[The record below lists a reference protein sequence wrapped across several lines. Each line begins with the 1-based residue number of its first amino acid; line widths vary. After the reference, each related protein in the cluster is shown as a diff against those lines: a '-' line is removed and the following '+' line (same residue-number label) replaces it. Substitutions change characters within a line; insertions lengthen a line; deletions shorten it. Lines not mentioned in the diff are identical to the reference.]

1 MEWIDTLRGAVVGL
15 DTALLIYLIEENSN
29 YLPFVRPFFEAVDRV
44 EFRIVTS
51 SLTLAEVLVHPMRR
65 GDHELA
71 GQYRRILLHANQIT
85 TVPVSTVIAKLAAQL
100 RARHALR
107 LLMPF
112 TWPPRFSLWRLLF

>member
-51 SLTLAEVLVHPMRR
+51 SLTLAEVLVHPC
-65 GDHELA
+65 A
-71 GQYRRILLHANQIT
+71 A
-85 TVPVSTVIAKLAAQL
+85 VI
-100 RARHALR
+100 
-107 LLMPF
+107 MN
-112 TWPPRFSLWRLLF
+112 WPGNIAEFFFMQTR